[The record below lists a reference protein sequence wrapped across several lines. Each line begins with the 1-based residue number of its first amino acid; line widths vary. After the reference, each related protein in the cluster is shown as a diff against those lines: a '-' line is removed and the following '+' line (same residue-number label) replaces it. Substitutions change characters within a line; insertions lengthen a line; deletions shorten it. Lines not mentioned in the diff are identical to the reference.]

1 MGTSTKIDYAGRTAL
16 VTGASSGLGAAFARE
31 LAARG
36 CSVVLVARRG
46 ARLEA
51 LAAELEAAH
60 AVTAHVVVADL
71 STPGAAQRIG
81 AEVRALG
88 ARVDV
93 LVNNAGFSAYGP
105 FAAADPARDQDMIT
119 VDAGAYVAL
128 THEFLPAMVERG
140 DGVVLN
146 VSSAGA
152 FQVLPYQVVY
162 SASKAFV
169 QAFSEGLWAENQHTG
184 VRVSAC
190 CPAAVDTE
198 YFDVIGNHEE
208 AAFGR
213 PSSPR
218 RVVLAALD
226 ALDRGRMHTVVGL
239 QWKLAVW
246 SLRLFT
252 RRRNAQTYERLGR
265 PRHRPAADGPS
276 QGPLVPSVSRTT
288 DGSGH
293 ERS

>member
-1 MGTSTKIDYAGRTAL
+1 MLMVLPVCCREHDTDKIKRDTMATNKKIDYTGRTAL
-16 VTGASSGLGAAFARE
+16 VTGASSGIGAAFARE

-36 CSVVLVARRG
+36 CSVVLVARRE
-46 ARLEA
+46 ARLEE

-60 AVTAHVVVADL
+60 DISAHVVVADL
-71 STPGAAQRIG
+71 STSDAAERVGAAVQ
-81 AEVRALG
+81 ALG
-88 ARVDV
+88 IHVDV

-105 FAAADPARDQDMIT
+105 FASADPRRDQDMVS
-119 VDAGAYVAL
+119 VDVAAYVGL
-128 THEFLPAMVERG
+128 THQFLPAMVERG

-152 FQVLPYQVVY
+152 FQALPYQLVY

-184 VRVSAC
+184 VRVIAC
-190 CPAAVDTE
+190 CPAAVHTE

-213 PSSPR
+213 PSTPAHI
-218 RVVLAALD
+218 VLSTLD
-226 ALDRGRMHTVVGL
+226 ALDRGRMHTVIGL

-252 RRRNAQTYERLGR
+252 RRRNVQTYERLSR
-265 PRHRPAADGPS
+265 PRHQPVAA
-276 QGPLVPSVSRTT
+276 
-288 DGSGH
+288 
-293 ERS
+293 

>member
-1 MGTSTKIDYAGRTAL
+1 MATRTKIDYAGRTAL

-46 ARLEA
+46 ARLRE

-60 AVTAHVVVADL
+60 AITAHVVVADL
-71 STPGAAQRIG
+71 SSPDAARRVG

-105 FAAADPARDQDMIT
+105 FADADPTRDQDMIN
-119 VDAGAYVAL
+119 VDAGAYVGL
-128 THEFLPAMVERG
+128 THEFLPAMVARG

-152 FQVLPYQVVY
+152 FQALPYQVVY

-213 PSSPR
+213 PSSPG

-239 QWKLAVW
+239 RWKLAVW

-252 RRRNAQTYERLGR
+252 RRRNAQTYERLSR
-265 PRHRPAADGPS
+265 PRHQPATSGPT
-276 QGPLVPSVSRTT
+276 GPAPVSSVSRTT
-288 DGSGH
+288 DGPARDAS
-293 ERS
+293 